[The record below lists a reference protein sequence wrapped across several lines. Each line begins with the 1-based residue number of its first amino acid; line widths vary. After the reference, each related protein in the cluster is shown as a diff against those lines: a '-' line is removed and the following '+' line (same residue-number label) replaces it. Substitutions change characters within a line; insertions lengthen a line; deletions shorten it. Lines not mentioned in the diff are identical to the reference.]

1 MSRPGI
7 RDSGN
12 LTAMPAPL
20 WDSTF
25 LRACRGEAT
34 THTPVWLMR
43 QAGRYMPHYRAIR
56 ARSSFLSLCKDPA
69 LSAEVAIHARAYLG
83 VDAAIVFSD
92 ILVVLEA
99 LGMPLEFTAGDG
111 PKLTA
116 PLRVP
121 AQVSALRAAS
131 QAAADLDYVHRTVG
145 LTIAGLPAHI
155 PCIGFCGGPFTLASY
170 AIEGGSSRHFILTK
184 TFMYREPAAWAELM
198 ERLVQTLAAH
208 LILQIRAG
216 ATCVQIF
223 ESWGGALNRADFARY
238 VAPALRSLVA
248 LLPSG
253 IPVIAF
259 AAGAGHLQELIAGCG
274 ADVLGPSPAANGM
287 PPSAR
292 SRATSIPACCWPRP
306 SACSKVRR
314 RCWPRPQGGPA
325 TSSTSGM
332 ACSRRPTPSRRGAWW
347 PSCRSPPAPA
357 ATAGAADAGH
367 AHRRGR
373 WRDQRPGCGLPAAPS
388 TAAGAAHHFR
398 GIIAVGRGD
407 L

>member
-1 MSRPGI
+1 MSRLGI

-12 LTAMPAPL
+12 CTALPAQL

-34 THTPVWLMR
+34 SHTPVWLMR

-69 LSAEVAIHARAYLG
+69 LSAEVAVYARDYLG

-111 PKLTA
+111 PKLTT
-116 PLRVP
+116 PLREP
-121 AQVSALRAAS
+121 SHIAALREAR
-131 QAAADLDYVHRTVG
+131 QAAADLDYVHRTVA

-170 AIEGGSSRHFILTK
+170 AIEGGSSRHFTLTK
-184 TFMYREPAAWAELM
+184 AFMYREPVAWAVLM

-208 LILQIRAG
+208 LTLQIGAG
-216 ATCVQIF
+216 ASCVQIF
-223 ESWGGALNRADFARY
+223 ESWGGALNRADFTRY
-238 VAPALRSLVA
+238 VAPALRSLIA

-274 ADVLGPSPAANGM
+274 PDVLGVDSTGDLDAAFA
-287 PPSAR
+287 SR
-292 SRATSIPACCWPRP
+292 SRHATL
-306 SACSKVRR
+306 SAVQGNLDPCLLLASPERLLEGAAAVLAEAAGRSGHIFNLGHGVLKETDPEQARR
-314 RCWPRPQGGPA
+314 LVAFVHDA
-325 TSSTSGM
+325 TRATRDG
-332 ACSRRPTPSRRGAWW
+332 RRG
-347 PSCRSPPAPA
+347 
-357 ATAGAADAGH
+357 
-367 AHRRGR
+367 
-373 WRDQRPGCGLPAAPS
+373 
-388 TAAGAAHHFR
+388 
-398 GIIAVGRGD
+398 
-407 L
+407 

>member
-274 ADVLGPSPAANGM
+274 ADVLGVDSTGDLQAAFASRERHATLSAIQGNLDPCLLLASPERLLEGTAAVL
-287 PPSAR
+287 AE
-292 SRATSIPACCWPRP
+292 
-306 SACSKVRR
+306 
-314 RCWPRPQGGPA
+314 
-325 TSSTSGM
+325 
-332 ACSRRPTPSRRGAWW
+332 
-347 PSCRSPPAPA
+347 A
-357 ATAGAADAGH
+357 AG
-367 AHRRGR
+367 
-373 WRDQRPGCGLPAAPS
+373 RPGHIFNLGHGVLKETDPEQARRLVAFVQES
-388 TAAGAAHHFR
+388 TR
-398 GIIAVGRGD
+398 TSRYGRSG
-407 L
+407 